1 MERDHLLNLTSC
13 SQSDFNSHA
22 HVERDCTQFGVDKC
36 PKYLNSHAHVERDLN
51 NKDAVYECI
60 DFNSHAHVERDYITP
75 PFGM

>member
-1 MERDHLLNLTSC
+1 MANALPMANGY
-13 SQSDFNSHA
+13 F
-22 HVERDCTQFGVDKC
+22 
-36 PKYLNSHAHVERDLN
+36 NSHAHVERDLN